1 MLYPEVVSL
10 LLALVL
16 AAPAPVAKWT
26 PIFNGKNLDG
36 WSAKIKGYEFGDNF
50 ANTFRVAN
58 GAIQV
63 SYDGYDGKFNERFG
77 HLFYKAPFES
87 YSLRM
92 EYRFTG
98 EQIADG
104 PGWAWRNSGVMIHC
118 QDPKTMTKDQSFPV
132 SSEVQ
137 FLGGA
142 AEGERPTGNVCSPG
156 THIVMGGKLI
166 TQHVNNSKSLTY
178 RGDQWVRAEVRVHP
192 SGEVEHLIND
202 QVVLTYSGIQ
212 YDPNDADAKPLIKG
226 TDLMIKKGWIALQS
240 ESHPVE
246 FRKIE
251 ILKHP

>member
-1 MLYPEVVSL
+1 MSL
-10 LLALVL
+10 ILASILL
-16 AAPAPVAKWT
+16 AAPAFQTSDWT
-26 PIFNGKNLDG
+26 PLFNGKNLDG
-36 WSAKIKGYEFGDNF
+36 WSAKIKGYEFGNNF
-50 ANTFRVAN
+50 ANTFRVVD

-63 SYDGYDGKFNERFG
+63 NYDGYGGKFEEKFG
-77 HLFYKAPFES
+77 HLFYKSPFES
-87 YSLRM
+87 YALRM

-104 PGWAWRNSGVMIHC
+104 PGWAWRNSGVMVHC

-137 FLGGA
+137 YLGGA
-142 AEGERPTGNVCSPG
+142 KEGERPTGNVCSPG
-156 THIVMGGKLI
+156 TNIVMGGKLI
-166 TQHVNNSKSLTY
+166 TQHVNNSNSPTF
-178 RGDQWVRAEVRVHP
+178 RGDQWVRAEVRIHP

-202 QVVLTYSGIQ
+202 VVVLKYSGIQ

-226 TDLMIKKGWIALQS
+226 SDLMIKKGWIALQS

-251 ILKHP
+251 IRKL